1 MIIKAK
7 LNNLKIIECPT
18 DLFVDGRDKKPHLK
32 TIRDGYRHLHL
43 INKIKFQNSA
53 LFRYITS
60 FLILIAIYFL
70 SLVVTSFIPRN
81 LIYNNTTKSFEFF
94 EKYYKNN
101 TIKGKSYMKIEG
113 CGDVRNISMAYNMNP
128 HKPIDSAIRMSYQ
141 IEIDNMKNLKD
152 IFINNTGERIDYSR
166 YWQGQAMYSKI
177 MLLLMPVGYSMYLLQ
192 LLSLIILFILITTKL
207 WKKDKILAIS
217 FIIMNLSINA
227 FFTAFSVQYFFA
239 TLLMY
244 IFTLLILKA
253 YEKNSKNICLLFA
266 LSGSLTCFFD
276 FLTCETLTLTIPL
289 FIYIFLSK

>member
-1 MIIKAK
+1 
-7 LNNLKIIECPT
+7 
-18 DLFVDGRDKKPHLK
+18 
-32 TIRDGYRHLHL
+32 
-43 INKIKFQNSA
+43 
-53 LFRYITS
+53 
-60 FLILIAIYFL
+60 
-70 SLVVTSFIPRN
+70 
-81 LIYNNTTKSFEFF
+81 
-94 EKYYKNN
+94 
-101 TIKGKSYMKIEG
+101 
-113 CGDVRNISMAYNMNP
+113 
-128 HKPIDSAIRMSYQ
+128 
-141 IEIDNMKNLKD
+141 
-152 IFINNTGERIDYSR
+152 
-166 YWQGQAMYSKI
+166 
-177 MLLLMPVGYSMYLLQ
+177 MPVWYSMYLLQ

-289 FIYIFLSK
+289 FIYIFLSLKEKKEVTLKFIIKCIIIWGLFYSLTFLTKWLIDILYFGIDYRKEIFQKAMIRVESEDLSIYMRFGKSILLSIGSLLPFSFFKNSMIIPIILILISLHILIFEQKQYSLLLIPTIIPIIRSLILSTHSYYFYYFTYRSYGILILFVNLLIFQEFYCKVIKK